1 MIGAQKIAS
10 CSARQHASA
19 ADEQSWV
26 GPHAYEIVLGDNCR
40 KVDGSLDTVNCRPL
54 DCFASYK
61 VAVNDF
67 ISVGGSGF
75 VVLKRNTTRFNT
87 GISLRDALADYIR
100 TLSEDPKNR
109 CSGSDPMWSNI
120 QGKGPSGSYD
130 YSNVTCLLPTIG
142 AHDGRIRP
150 SIR

>member
-1 MIGAQKIAS
+1 MDLKK
-10 CSARQHASA
+10 C
-19 ADEQSWV
+19 
-26 GPHAYEIVLGDNCR
+26 
-40 KVDGSLDTVNCRPL
+40 KPL

-61 VAVNDF
+61 AAVNDY

-100 TLSEDPKNR
+100 QLGTDPRYR
-109 CSGSDPMWSNI
+109 CSATDPQWTNI
-120 QGKGPSGSYD
+120 KGRGPNGTFD
-130 YSNVTCLLPTIG
+130 YSDVTCLIPEVQ

-150 SIR
+150 TVR